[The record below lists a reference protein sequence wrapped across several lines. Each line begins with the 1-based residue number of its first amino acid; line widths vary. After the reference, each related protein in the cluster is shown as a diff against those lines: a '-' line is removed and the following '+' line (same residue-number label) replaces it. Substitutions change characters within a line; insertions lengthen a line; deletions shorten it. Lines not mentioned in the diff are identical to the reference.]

1 MFQDEPR
8 PQSEDLMRAIKLV
21 ILAAVLMPPAVCAK
35 DTLATPD
42 FNRDIRPILSDRCFT
57 CHGPDANNRQA
68 HLRLDTREGAFGT
81 TQSGATPLKPADPGS
96 SAVLQRIESQ
106 NEALRMPPAYL
117 GHDRLS
123 DKEISLVRRWI
134 EGGAEYSTHWAF
146 VLSAEPTLPTVSD
159 PRWVKRPLDS
169 FVLAR
174 LDAEGLKPA
183 PEASPATW
191 LRRVS
196 LDLTGLPPTL
206 EEMDA
211 FRRESRAGGEAA
223 YESAVDRLLASPRYG
238 ERMAMDWLDV
248 ARYADTHGFNNDSS
262 RSMWRWRDWVINS
275 FNRNMPYDQFITEQL
290 AGDLLEKPT
299 LDQLIATGFNRNHVI
314 NSEGGIIE
322 EEYRVEYVA
331 DRVRTLGMAW
341 LGLSL
346 ECARCHDHK
355 FDPITQRD
363 YYRFFAFFNT
373 VPELGEDGR
382 VANAAPLIH
391 APTKA
396 RRERI
401 NRLSAAVAEL
411 NREVERH
418 GSQWRWKASAAAS
431 ARDLAR
437 TAQAA
442 VPRNAGFRLRCESK
456 GEFPDE
462 TAPAGT
468 FSTGVVGKAC
478 VSREDAS
485 LPELTEQEVE
495 LCDDGALTLT
505 LWLNPARVHEDAPL
519 FSAIDYSPEP
529 ASSKHGKGVGL
540 RLAGREIEF
549 RLSSRYPAYSIT
561 VRSEGAEIRPGQWR
575 HVAVI
580 HQGASDPNAMRSR
593 ASWVRMFIDGRE
605 TATRLFH
612 DDLGFPAPGFD
623 STFRVGWDNGR
634 AGARFE
640 GRLDEIAAWP
650 RALRPAEIA
659 NLFRGQA
666 IPFALARKQHGKA
679 STIETAWLRDALLAR
694 SNKDFR
700 TKLQVL
706 ESRRAQLFETRRN
719 APTTMVMREMP
730 APRLTYV
737 LNRGMYNLP
746 GDPVEPGVPGA
757 LPVGWPERAPRN
769 RLGLARWLTQ
779 PDHPLTSRVVVNR
792 FWQQLFGVGLVK
804 TSEDFGFQGE
814 PPSHP
819 KLLDWLALEFV
830 DSRWDVKLLLK
841 NIVLSASYRQS
852 SDLTAE
858 SAARD
863 PENRLLARG
872 ARFRLPAEIIRD
884 QALALAGLLRHRVGG
899 PSVRPYQPKGLYDGV
914 VVGAAY
920 PGTTWDES
928 EGADRYRRSVYTFWK
943 RTLPHPAMTVFDAP
957 DREFCTTRRAITNTP
972 LQALTLLNDPTFVE
986 AARKLAERM
995 IREGG
1000 GTADSR
1006 IEFGFRLAA
1015 GRAPAADERNLAESL
1030 LSEMLQSY
1038 SEDEQAAAGL
1048 LAVGASA
1055 SDSDIP
1061 ARQLAAYTAI
1071 ASVILNLD
1079 EVITKS

>member
-1 MFQDEPR
+1 MTLRVLITLGPAVAAALLL
-8 PQSEDLMRAIKLV
+8 PPTVHSED
-21 ILAAVLMPPAVCAK
+21 
-35 DTLATPD
+35 TFSTPD
-42 FNRDIRPILSDRCFT
+42 FHRDIQPILSDRCFT
-57 CHGPDANNRQA
+57 CHGPDGNNRQA
-68 HLRLDTREGAFGT
+68 GLRLDTREGTFGT
-81 TQSGATPLKPADPGS
+81 SQSGATPVKPGDPDS
-96 SAVLQRIESQ
+96 SAILQRIESE

-117 GHDRLS
+117 GQDRLS
-123 DKEISLVRRWI
+123 DKEISLIRRWI
-134 EGGAEYSTHWAF
+134 EAGAAYSAHWAF
-146 VLSAEPTLPTVSD
+146 VAPAEPALSTVSD
-159 PRWVKRPLDS
+159 PAWVKRPLDS

-174 LDAEGLKPA
+174 LDTEGLRPS

-206 EEMDA
+206 EEMDV
-211 FRRESRAGGEAA
+211 FRRKAGSLGEAA
-223 YESAVDRLLASPRYG
+223 YEAAVDSLLASPRYG

-248 ARYADTHGFNNDSS
+248 ARYADTHGFNNDSA

-275 FNRNMPYDQFITEQL
+275 FNGNMPYDRFITEQL
-290 AGDLLEKPT
+290 AGDLLENPT

-391 APTKA
+391 APTDA
-396 RRERI
+396 ERERI
-401 NRLSAAVAEL
+401 DRLSAAVAEL
-411 NREVERH
+411 NREVDRR
-418 GSQWRWKASAAAS
+418 GSKWRWKASAAAS

-442 VPRNAGFRLRCESK
+442 VPRDADFRLRCESE

-462 TAPAGT
+462 TALAGT
-468 FSTGVVGKAC
+468 FSTGVVGRAC
-478 VSREDAS
+478 VSREDAP
-485 LPELTEQEVE
+485 LPEFTEQEVE

-505 LWLNPARVHEDAPL
+505 LWLNPSTVHEDAPL
-519 FSAIDYSPEP
+519 FSAIDYSQEP
-529 ASSKHGKGVGL
+529 ASSEYGKGVGL
-540 RLAGREIEF
+540 RLAGGEIEF
-549 RLSSRYPAYSIT
+549 RLSARYPGYSIT

-580 HQGASDPNAMRSR
+580 YEGAADLSAMRSR
-593 ASWVRMFIDGRE
+593 ASWVRMFVDGRE
-605 TATRLFH
+605 TATRLVH
-612 DDLGFPAPGFD
+612 DDLGFPSPKFD
-623 STFRVGWDNGR
+623 PTFRVGWDNGR
-634 AGARFE
+634 AGARFD

-650 RALRPAEIA
+650 RALRQLEVA
-659 NLFRGQA
+659 NLFRSQA
-666 IPFALARKQHGKA
+666 IPFALVRKQQGEA
-679 STIETAWLRDALLAR
+679 SPIETAWLRDALRAS
-694 SNKDFR
+694 SNKGFR
-700 TKLQVL
+700 TKSREL
-706 ESRRAQLFETRRN
+706 ESRREQLFATKRN
-719 APTTMVMREMP
+719 APTTMVMREMD
-730 APRLTYV
+730 APRQTYV

-746 GDPVEPGVPGA
+746 SDPVKPGVPEA
-757 LPVGWPERAPRN
+757 LPTPWPEGAPRN
-769 RLGLARWLTQ
+769 RLGLAKWLTQ
-779 PDHPLTSRVVVNR
+779 PGHPLTSRVVVNR
-792 FWQQLFGVGLVK
+792 FWQQVFGVGLVK

-814 PPSHP
+814 PSSHP
-819 KLLDWLALEFV
+819 KLLDLLAGEFV
-830 DSRWDVKLLLK
+830 DSGWDVKSLIK
-841 NIVLSASYRQS
+841 NIVLSATYRQS
-852 SDLTAE
+852 SDLTPD

-884 QALALAGLLRHRVGG
+884 QALALAGLLKHRVGG

-914 VVGAAY
+914 VVGADY

-943 RTLPHPAMTVFDAP
+943 RTLPHPTMTVFDAP
-957 DREFCTTRRAITNTP
+957 DREFCTTRRSITNTP

-1000 GTADSR
+1000 KTADSR

-1015 GRAPAADERNLAESL
+1015 GRSPAADERTLAEGL
-1030 LSEMLQSY
+1030 LNEMLRSY
-1038 SEDEQAAAGL
+1038 IEDEEAAAGL

-1055 SDSDIP
+1055 SDSGIP
-1061 ARQLAAYTAI
+1061 APQLAAYTAI

>member
-1 MFQDEPR
+1 MFQHEPF
-8 PQSEDLMRAIKLV
+8 PHSEDFIRALKLV
-21 ILAAVLMPPAVCAK
+21 VLAAVLLPPTVRAE
-35 DTLATPD
+35 DPFATPN
-42 FNRDIRPILSDRCFT
+42 FNRDIQPILSDRCFT

-68 HLRLDTREGAFGT
+68 GLRLDTREGTFGT
-81 TQSGATPLKPADPGS
+81 SQSGATPVKPGDPGG
-96 SAVLQRIESQ
+96 SAILQRIESE

-134 EGGAEYSTHWAF
+134 EAGAAYSVHWAF
-146 VLSAEPTLPTVSD
+146 VPSAEPALPTVSD
-159 PRWVKRPLDS
+159 PDWVKRPLDS

-174 LDAEGLKPA
+174 LDTEGLKPSL
-183 PEASPATW
+183 EASLETW

-211 FRRESRAGGEAA
+211 FRREAGAGGEVA
-223 YESAVDRLLASPRYG
+223 YESVVDRLLASPRYG

-248 ARYADTHGFNNDSS
+248 ARYADTHGFNNDSA

-275 FNRNMPYDQFITEQL
+275 FNSNMPYDRFITEQL

-299 LDQLIATGFNRNHVI
+299 LDQLIATGFNRNHII

-341 LGLSL
+341 FGLSL

-363 YYRFFAFFNT
+363 YYRLFAFFNR

-382 VANAAPLIH
+382 VANAAPLIQ
-391 APTKA
+391 APTEA
-396 RRERI
+396 EQERI
-401 NRLSAAVAEL
+401 ARLSVEVADL
-411 NREVERH
+411 NRDVERR
-418 GSQWRWKASAAAS
+418 GSKWRWKASAAGP
-431 ARDLAR
+431 ARDLAK
-437 TAQAA
+437 TARAA
-442 VPRNAGFRLRCESK
+442 TPRDADFRLVCESAQ
-456 GEFPDE
+456 EFPDDQS
-462 TAPAGT
+462 AAGRL
-468 FSTGVVGKAC
+468 STGVVGRAC
-478 VSREDAS
+478 VSRGDDP
-485 LPELTEQEVE
+485 LPELTEQQVE

-505 LWLNPARVHEDAPL
+505 LWLNPAKAQEDAPL

-529 ASSKHGKGVGL
+529 ASYKYGKGVGL
-540 RLAGREIEF
+540 RLVGREIEF
-549 RLSSRYPAYSIT
+549 RLSARYPGYSIT

-575 HVAVI
+575 HVAVVY
-580 HQGASDPNAMRSR
+580 QGADDLNAMRSR
-593 ASWVRMFIDGRE
+593 ASWVRMFVDGRE
-605 TATRLFH
+605 TATRLVH
-612 DDLGFPAPGFD
+612 DDLGLPTPGFD
-623 STFRVGWDNGR
+623 STFRLGWDNGR

-650 RALRPAEIA
+650 RALRPAEIT

-666 IPFALARKQHGKA
+666 IPFALARKQRGKA
-679 STIETAWLRDALLAR
+679 SAIEAAWLRDALWAS
-694 SNKDFR
+694 SNKGFR
-700 TKLQVL
+700 TKLREL
-706 ESRRAQLFETRRN
+706 KSRRAQLLETQRN
-719 APTTMVMREMP
+719 APTLMVMREMT
-730 APRLTYV
+730 APRPTYV
-737 LNRGMYNLP
+737 LKRGMYNLP
-746 GDPVEPGVPGA
+746 SDPVEPGVPEA
-757 LPVGWPERAPRN
+757 LPAPWPERAPRN

-779 PDHPLTSRVVVNR
+779 PNHPLTSRVVVNR

-819 KLLDWLALEFV
+819 KLLDRLARGFA
-830 DSRWDVKLLLK
+830 DSGWDVKSLMK
-841 NIVLSASYRQS
+841 NIVLSATYRQS
-852 SDLTAE
+852 SDLTPE
-858 SAARD
+858 SAAND

-872 ARFRLPAEIIRD
+872 ARFRLPAEVIRD
-884 QALALAGLLRHRVGG
+884 QALALAGLLKHRVGG

-928 EGADRYRRSVYTFWK
+928 EGADLYRRSVYTFWK

-1000 GTADSR
+1000 ATPYSR

-1015 GRAPAADERNLAESL
+1015 GRSPAADERTLAEGL

-1038 SEDEQAAAGL
+1038 SEDELAAAGL

-1061 ARQLAAYTAI
+1061 APQLAAYTAI